1 MRVTYNIKD
10 NLKEEIKLLLKQEQN
25 LVVKERLIAVSLFAN
40 GMLKR
45 DIANT
50 IGKGTDTIGRWITAY
65 FKGGIDAL
73 QDNRG
78 GDHKSFLSSKDKEE
92 LKYIIIN
99 TYPVVFKGW
108 DGKII
113 VDLIQSKY
121 RVTYTRAGVYALLK
135 SLGITHKIA
144 TKIDPKKSEAK
155 IATWKE
161 DIKKKLLNLPKD
173 IILLSQDESRFSSE
187 TNRVTSWSQ
196 SGSSIVYSGYRYG
209 TSLNCF
215 GSINLSNGNLIS
227 SFHDR
232 GNAEATIEHFKK
244 VRSSYDKNI
253 IYFLCLVLY
262 SYSINRN

>member
-1 MRVTYNIKD
+1 MRVTYNTKN
-10 NLKEEIKLLLKQEQN
+10 NLKEEIKLLLKQERN

-50 IGKGTDTIGRWITAY
+50 LGKGTDTIGRWITAY
-65 FKGGIDAL
+65 FNRGIDAL

-78 GDHKSFLSSKDKEE
+78 GDHKSFLSPKDKEE

-99 TYPVVFKGW
+99 THPIVFKGW

-113 VDLIQSKY
+113 VDLIKSNY
-121 RVTYTRAGVYALLK
+121 GVIYTRAGVYALLK

-161 DIKKKLLNLPKD
+161 EIKK
-173 IILLSQDESRFSSE
+173 
-187 TNRVTSWSQ
+187 TT
-196 SGSSIVYSGYRYG
+196 
-209 TSLNCF
+209 
-215 GSINLSNGNLIS
+215 
-227 SFHDR
+227 
-232 GNAEATIEHFKK
+232 
-244 VRSSYDKNI
+244 
-253 IYFLCLVLY
+253 
-262 SYSINRN
+262 